1 MSSRPRGERQSCCAP
16 LACGICPDEVV
27 GPPLSTP
34 AELESTIADIIV
46 SRGESKFLLS
56 ELAAAVQASP
66 ARTREAIRQLKTLGY
81 QLRLSRNGIIEHLP
95 FKPIDQHR
103 LRGELA
109 TRRIGRSIE
118 WRLCV
123 RSTQDELSRLKNEA
137 LDGTVLIA
145 ETQYGGRGRRG
156 RSWSSAVGGIWMS
169 VLLRPTW
176 PGSHQILPLA
186 FAVAAARAIGG
197 AAGVSSV
204 IKWPNDLLVRSRKI
218 AGLLAEAAYEGN
230 QLRHLILGLGVNANV
245 QMRHLPKQLRAVS
258 TSLSREL
265 GREID
270 RTLLARIIIQE
281 MDNSYQRFESGRA
294 SELLDEVK
302 HLCSTLGRTV
312 RVSTAEKEFVGRALD
327 LGVDGQ
333 LLVRLNSGV
342 TVPFYAADVV
352 HIR

>member
-1 MSSRPRGERQSCCAP
+1 
-16 LACGICPDEVV
+16 
-27 GPPLSTP
+27 LSTP
-34 AELESTIADIIV
+34 AEFESTIADIIV

-56 ELAAAVQASP
+56 ELAAAVQATP
-66 ARTREAIRQLKTLGY
+66 ARTREAIRLLKTLGY
-81 QLRLSRNGIIEHLP
+81 QLRLSRNGVIEHLP
-95 FKPIDQHR
+95 FKLIDRQQ
-103 LRGELA
+103 LSKELA
-109 TRRIGRSIE
+109 TRRIGRRIE
-118 WRLCV
+118 WRPCV
-123 RSTQDELSRLKNEA
+123 RSTQDEFSRLSNEA

-145 ETQYGGRGRRG
+145 ETQYAGRGRLG
-156 RSWSSAVGGIWMS
+156 RSWFSAVGGIWMS

-176 PGSHQILPLA
+176 PRSHQILPLA
-186 FAVAAARAIGG
+186 LAVAVARAIGDVTK
-197 AAGVSSV
+197 VSPV
-204 IKWPNDLLVRSRKI
+204 IKWPNDLLVRSHKI
-218 AGLLAEAAYEGN
+218 AGILAETAYEDN

-245 QMRHLPKQLRAVS
+245 QMRYLPKQLRAVS

-270 RTLLARIIIQE
+270 RTSLARRIIQE
-281 MDNSYQRFESGRA
+281 MDNSYQRFESGHA

-302 HLCSTLGRTV
+302 RLCSTLGRTV

-352 HIR
+352 HLR